1 MILHLGG
8 FHVKGTSMSAPL
20 SSTKNEEKLDLEIKK
35 LELEAE
41 SLRKKNK
48 WDLRAQFMS
57 PIIAMFLGVV
67 GLYITLNQYSDQRK
81 TEQDRTISEQKKD
94 RQNSEVDQRS
104 RLQNQIRSDIDEIL
118 RFPRDERQTVSRV
131 SFLLEDIK
139 TVMDSTTYVDE
150 KRQIIADTFP
160 EYKRRLTQSLVI
172 LITNDCD
179 FTTNARDVGLTN
191 TVIRHWDDYADYLK
205 TDPKKLDWI
214 RNEYIMALESF
225 RNANPG
231 YLEEIELRDDGVRP
245 GPKYAKQKKEPILYA
260 SFIDILDGFKW
271 HLDLSQENLSD
282 QDKNRRERLLK
293 QFLDT
298 LHNPALSDYIVCNS
312 FPDRPCPNN
321 R

>member
-1 MILHLGG
+1 
-8 FHVKGTSMSAPL
+8 MSAPL
-20 SSTKNEEKLDLEIKK
+20 SSPRNEEKLDLEIQK
-35 LELEAE
+35 LDLEAQ

-57 PIIAMFLGVV
+57 PIIAMVLGIV
-67 GLYITLNQYSDQRK
+67 GLSITLNQYRGQRK
-81 TEQDRTISEQKKD
+81 AEQNRTISEQQKD
-94 RQNSEVDQRS
+94 RQNSAVDQRS
-104 RLQNQIRSDIDEIL
+104 RLQNQIRTDIDEIL
-118 RFPRDERQTVSRV
+118 RFPRDEKQTVSRV

-150 KRQIIADTFP
+150 KKQIVSDTFP
-160 EYKRRLTQSLVI
+160 EYKRRLTESLVI

-179 FTTNARDVGLTN
+179 FTRNARDVGLAN
-191 TVIRHWDDYADYLK
+191 TVIRHWDDYGDYLK
-205 TDPKKLDWI
+205 TDRKKLDWI

-231 YLEEIELRDDGVRP
+231 YLEEIQLGVDGVSP
-245 GPKYAKQKKEPILYA
+245 GPKYAKQEIEPILYA
-260 SFIDILDGFKW
+260 RFIDILDGFKW
-271 HLDLSQENLSD
+271 HLDLSPENLSD

-298 LHNPALSDYIVCNS
+298 LHNTALSDYTICQS